1 MKIYEYLAYDMG
13 HTKWGFTSGD
23 SLQNIDTVDL
33 DELMLNHGL
42 LITGSWEQLKIP
54 EQSKLYIK
62 KLLESGEDLFKDA
75 RIKISTIHGV
85 KGEQCDNVVLF
96 TDLTRKIHEEAQKNA
111 DPLHRTFFVGITRT
125 KENLYI
131 MQSTEEYYY
140 TVGDPIL

>member
-1 MKIYEYLAYDMG
+1 
-13 HTKWGFTSGD
+13 
-23 SLQNIDTVDL
+23 
-33 DELMLNHGL
+33 MLNHGL
-42 LITGSWEQLKIP
+42 LITGGWEQLNIK
-54 EQSKLYIK
+54 EESKLYIK

-96 TDLTRKIHEEAQKNA
+96 TDLTKKIYDEAQKNA

-131 MQSTEEYYY
+131 MQPTEEYYY
-140 TVGDPIL
+140 TIGDPIL